1 MSTRV
6 LLVEDDRDFAE
17 SVAVNLENA
26 GYTLVGAAHSGME
39 AFELCEARR
48 PHVALID
55 IGLEGSLDG
64 IFLGQQLAE
73 RGIPVIYL
81 TGRFERA
88 LQEGREHAA
97 ALLAKPCSLAE
108 LTRAIDGA
116 VGASAKTGESA
127 YND

>member
-1 MSTRV
+1 MSIRV

-17 SVAVNLENA
+17 SVAVNLESA
-26 GYTLVGAAHSGME
+26 GYTLIGAAHSGVE
-39 AFELCEARR
+39 AFELCEGRQ

-55 IGLEGSLDG
+55 IGLEGALDG

-88 LQEGREHAA
+88 LREGREHAA

-108 LTRAIDGA
+108 LTRAIDRA
-116 VGASAKTGESA
+116 VGVPAEAGESA
-127 YND
+127 CSE